1 MTIQPALAGNALI
14 EEINA
19 LFRSRSVTEIAT
31 RRIRREAE
39 KLKASD
45 ARGAYMVLG
54 MLDCLAWNEKDMR
67 ENHER
72 VLRLA
77 SSDFYVYLNYVTSLD
92 RMNFVSEAYARQQ
105 AVYSRWPNEPDVVD
119 ACIWT
124 ALRAGRIS
132 AAHGFLA
139 QWRKLYPD
147 KPQVHEGFISTA
159 KEILNA
165 HGIDDDQGE
174 RMQEAVSSVLRA
186 MRVFVLE
193 RNYYAVSEDS
203 GVVNYELALD
213 LLLDSVIDL
222 NMKVADRVVETF
234 GNEWPSAV
242 VYSFVPIEDGEQQY
256 ERDTQ
261 GVSRL
266 G

>member
-1 MTIQPALAGNALI
+1 MTAQLALASNALI
-14 EEINA
+14 DEINT
-19 LFRSRSVTEIAT
+19 LFRGRVVTDIAT

-39 KLKASD
+39 RLKAAD

-54 MLDCLAWNEKDMR
+54 MLDCLAWSENGMR

-92 RMNFVSEAYARQQ
+92 RMNFVSEAYTRQQ
-105 AVYSRWPNEPDVVD
+105 AVYNRWPNEPDVVD

-147 KPQVHEGFISTA
+147 KPQVHEGFISAA

-165 HGIDDDQGE
+165 HGIDDNQGE

-186 MRVFVLE
+186 TRVFVVE
-193 RNYYAVSEDS
+193 RNYYAVSEDG
-203 GVVNYELALD
+203 GVVNYELVLD
-213 LLLDSVIDL
+213 LPLDSVINL
-222 NMKVADRVVETF
+222 NMKVADHVVETF
-234 GNEWPSAV
+234 GSEWPSAV
-242 VYSFVPIEDGEQQY
+242 VYSFVPTEDGEQQY
-256 ERDTQ
+256 ERDAQ
-261 GVSRL
+261 GVSHL